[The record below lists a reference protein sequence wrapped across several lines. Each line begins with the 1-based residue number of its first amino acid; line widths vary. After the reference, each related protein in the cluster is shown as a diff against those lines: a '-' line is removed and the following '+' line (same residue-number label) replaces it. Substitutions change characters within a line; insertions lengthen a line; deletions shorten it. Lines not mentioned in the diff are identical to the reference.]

1 MGAGIDSQLSLLN
14 ERGCSLRLCVKIQ
27 KQLGYSSLFTL
38 KSYKKIM
45 DTITLI
51 GIAVALAM
59 DAFAVALA
67 TGLALPQMNGR
78 HLFRLGFHFG
88 LFQALMPVLGWLA
101 GMSIQAW
108 IADYAHWI
116 AFALLVFVGSKMI
129 HEAFADHD
137 ANDQGR
143 DPTRGWS
150 LVLLSVATSIDAL
163 AVGLT
168 LAMLNVSVW
177 VPSLVIGLVAG
188 VLTVVGMLLGRRISG
203 IWGKRV
209 EVVGGLTLCGI
220 GVKILLEHTLFQ

>member
-1 MGAGIDSQLSLLN
+1 
-14 ERGCSLRLCVKIQ
+14 
-27 KQLGYSSLFTL
+27 
-38 KSYKKIM
+38 M

-67 TGLALPQMNGR
+67 TGLALPMMNGR

-88 LFQALMPVLGWLA
+88 LFQALMPILGWLA
-101 GMSIQAW
+101 GISIQAW
-108 IADYAHWI
+108 IADYDHWI
-116 AFALLVFVGSKMI
+116 AFGLLGFVGSKMI
-129 HEAFADHD
+129 HDAFADHD
-137 ANDQGR
+137 EDDRGR

-150 LVLLSVATSIDAL
+150 LVMLSMATSIDAL

-209 EVVGGLTLCGI
+209 EVIGGLTLCGI